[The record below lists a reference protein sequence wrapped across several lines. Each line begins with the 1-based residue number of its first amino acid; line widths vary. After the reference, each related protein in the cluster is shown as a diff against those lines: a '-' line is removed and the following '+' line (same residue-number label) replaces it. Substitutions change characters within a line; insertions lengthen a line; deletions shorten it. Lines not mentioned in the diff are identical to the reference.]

1 MTTRGDFTAQ
11 ASAYG
16 RARPG
21 YPAEMVDRLVTA
33 AGVAAGDPVADIGAG
48 TGLFTALLVE
58 RGLRVA
64 AVEPNV
70 AMRAQAPPIDGVEWL
85 DGSFEATGLP
95 TASQRWAVAA
105 QAFHWADPPRALPE
119 MHRVLEPDGS
129 FSVLWNDRDVA
140 RSELLAR
147 TREIIE
153 TLVPG
158 FDEGY
163 RSRDWSAVLVDG
175 GWFEAVERIEVRHE
189 VAMSRERF
197 LDLWR
202 SHNVLASTAG
212 PEGVAWVVERVAPL
226 VPAEGTV
233 AVPYLC
239 RAWTARRVGRS

>member
-1 MTTRGDFTAQ
+1 MTRGDFTAQ

-21 YPAEMVDRLVTA
+21 YPAAIVDGLVA
-33 AGVAAGDPVADIGAG
+33 VAGVSAGDAVADIGAG

-58 RGLRVA
+58 RGMRVT

-70 AMRAQAPPIDGVEWL
+70 AMRTQAPSIAGVEWI
-85 DGSFEATGLP
+85 DGSFEATGLAA
-95 TASQRWAVAA
+95 ASQRWAVAA

-119 MHRVLEPDGS
+119 MHRVIAPGGS
-129 FSVLWNDRDVA
+129 FSVLWNDRDVG

-153 TLVPG
+153 TVVPG

-163 RSRDWSAVLVDG
+163 RSRDWSAVLVEG
-175 GWFEAVERIEVRHE
+175 GWFERPERFEVRHE
-189 VAMSRERF
+189 VPMSRERF

-202 SHNVLASTAG
+202 SHNVLASSAG
-212 PEGVAWVVERVAPL
+212 PEGVAHVLREVAPL
-226 VPAEGTV
+226 LPESGEVPI
-233 AVPYLC
+233 PYVC
-239 RAWTARRVGRS
+239 RAWTARRLDR